1 MPEMVPSQR
10 PSPQA
15 SQGEGL
21 HLQQQEHHQSS
32 QGEDQGS
39 LIQHHRGSSQGHD
52 QGLHLQHLAHRR
64 SSQGHGT
71 SSQNWEGE
79 VKNAENAEHPVDLQK
94 TKEIKEEINVKV
106 LNKKFMK
113 WPPKHRQY
121 SSTCLT
127 FCRWRNRRKTRRWWA
142 WCLPPHSISPRP
154 SRWKVDRLEWCLRW
168 IAPV

>member
-10 PSPQA
+10 PS

-21 HLQQQEHHQSS
+21 FQQQKD

-79 VKNAENAEHPVDLQK
+79 VKNAENVEHPVDLQK

-106 LNKKFMK
+106 LNKKINEMTTK
-113 WPPKHRQY
+113 T
-121 SSTCLT
+121 SS
-127 FCRWRNRRKTRRWWA
+127 
-142 WCLPPHSISPRP
+142 I
-154 SRWKVDRLEWCLRW
+154 
-168 IAPV
+168 

>member
-64 SSQGHGT
+64 SSQGHIT
-71 SSQNWEGE
+71 SSQNWGGE

-94 TKEIKEEINVKV
+94 QKEIKEEINVKV
-106 LNKKFMK
+106 LNKKINEMNTK
-113 WPPKHRQY
+113 T
-121 SSTCLT
+121 SS
-127 FCRWRNRRKTRRWWA
+127 
-142 WCLPPHSISPRP
+142 I
-154 SRWKVDRLEWCLRW
+154 
-168 IAPV
+168 

>member
-39 LIQHHRGSSQGHD
+39 PIQHHHGSSQGPD

-71 SSQNWEGE
+71 SSQNWGGE

-106 LNKKFMK
+106 LNKKINEMTTK
-113 WPPKHRQY
+113 T
-121 SSTCLT
+121 SS
-127 FCRWRNRRKTRRWWA
+127 
-142 WCLPPHSISPRP
+142 I
-154 SRWKVDRLEWCLRW
+154 
-168 IAPV
+168 